1 MCTTVK
7 PTTSSKTL
15 EKTCLLLQRLQQK
28 AASLGKRTP
37 GDKGGGGWHM
47 NRGKP
52 SSWVNAYRSEY
63 CVKRRFEAPS
73 GASMGMVNTGKG
85 VAAVVVGGHAPGYEG
100 EYLLG

>member
-1 MCTTVK
+1 MSA
-7 PTTSSKTL
+7 PT
-15 EKTCLLLQRLQQK
+15 K
-28 AASLGKRTP
+28 AAAEGSIARKEDSP

-85 VAAVVVGGHAPGYEG
+85 VAAVVFSGHAPGYEG